1 MCYGICM
8 ARASGS
14 PTVGGGQARRLRTP
28 GARWVLLG
36 LVALLAATVVAG
48 APTTPEETVRRY
60 LQAMKDG
67 KFADAFDLVSRAMT
81 QGKDREV
88 WVKEQQAGM
97 AIAEVKI
104 FEFRVYPGKLEGEK
118 AYVPNVLSSQDRFV
132 NQLGLTEYELYTLVK
147 EDGAWKVD
155 QQVLVEPP
163 DIPKWF
169 PKAPKAD
176 TPSSGGSGPGA
187 PSPPPNPEANS
198 PKSPKSPK
206 SH

>member
-1 MCYGICM
+1 
-8 ARASGS
+8 
-14 PTVGGGQARRLRTP
+14 
-28 GARWVLLG
+28 
-36 LVALLAATVVAG
+36 
-48 APTTPEETVRRY
+48 VRRY
-60 LQAMKDG
+60 LEAMKDG
-67 KFADAFDLVSRAMT
+67 KFADAFDLVSRGMT
-81 QGKDREV
+81 RGKDREV

-97 AIAEVKI
+97 AFAEVKI
-104 FEFRVYPGKLEGEK
+104 FEFRVYPGKVEGEK

-169 PKAPKAD
+169 PKVPKAD
-176 TPSSGGSGPGA
+176 APRTDVPSGGSTPGA
-187 PSPPPNPEANS
+187 PSPPPNPKANS
-198 PKSPKSPK
+198 RKSPK